1 MDLMRDAQETRSLG
15 VLVIDDHRTFADL
28 VARALDAEAGLH
40 CLGTASTGP
49 EAMHAIGRTS
59 PDVILMDVDL
69 GDEHGIDLTREILA
83 RWPDLP
89 VVVLT
94 GQADATV
101 MHAAASAGACAL
113 VAKNGALDDLLE
125 AIRTAHVGGMY
136 VHPDLLVTLVG
147 SARTAPGRAMH
158 PDLTPRESD
167 VLHELARGHQVS
179 QIARRLGMSVHTCRG
194 HVKSILAK
202 LGVHSQ
208 LEAVVVAGSLGLIR
222 GQSPP

>member
-1 MDLMRDAQETRSLG
+1 MDVTRDAQDTASLG
-15 VLVIDDHRTFADL
+15 VLVVDDHRTFADL
-28 VARALDAEAGLH
+28 VGRALDAEVGLH
-40 CLGTASTGP
+40 CLGTASTG
-49 EAMHAIGRTS
+49 ADAIAAIARTT

-69 GDEHGIDLTREILA
+69 GGEHGIDVTRDILA

-94 GQADATV
+94 GQADAAV
-101 MHAAASAGACAL
+101 MHAAAAAGACAL
-113 VAKNGALDDLLE
+113 VAKNGALDDLLD
-125 AIRTAHVGGMY
+125 AIRAAHVGGLY
-136 VHPDLLVTLVG
+136 VHPDLLLTLVG
-147 SARTAPGRAMH
+147 SERRTPPRAVA
-158 PDLTPRESD
+158 PDLTPRETD

-202 LGVHSQ
+202 LGAHSQ
-208 LEAVVVAGSLGLIR
+208 LEAVVVAGSLGLIH